1 MRNFLY
7 FFILSTLFVSCK
19 SQQKEKTV
27 PYLNA
32 NINNDTLYIN
42 TQAAVFYE
50 PDSLK
55 IERIKKKVGEENF
68 YIGADDYNY
77 YMHLSYGF
85 IDSIKLPIL
94 RTENKKILKFIS
106 NDSSNEI
113 IILDT
118 LSQLWG
124 VYFFDPRKKSKQA
137 DIVSIEDDYNIY
149 FKHQP

>member
-1 MRNFLY
+1 MQ
-7 FFILSTLFVSCK
+7 LSNC
-19 SQQKEKTV
+19 
-27 PYLNA
+27 
-32 NINNDTLYIN
+32 
-42 TQAAVFYE
+42 
-50 PDSLK
+50 
-55 IERIKKKVGEENF
+55 
-68 YIGADDYNY
+68 
-77 YMHLSYGF
+77 F